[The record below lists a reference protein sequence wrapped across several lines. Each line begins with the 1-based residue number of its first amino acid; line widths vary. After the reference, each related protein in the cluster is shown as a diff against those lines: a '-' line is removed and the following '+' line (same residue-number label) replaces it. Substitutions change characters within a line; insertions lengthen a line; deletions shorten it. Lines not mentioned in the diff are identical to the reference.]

1 MESRSTKPT
10 SAKTR
15 SIPRGLTD
23 VRRILGTSEVAVLRP
38 QESLPERGII
48 LGEAASVSD
57 VTAWARRLD
66 DHTLPA
72 GAAEFFARILETRLG
87 RNAEQAASPSSGM
100 VRGNALFVCGS
111 ASAQSRALRH
121 ESERRGIPVLFVP
134 QGRRAPGGPPADL
147 LPAWT
152 EAAAAAL
159 AAHRQVLLCID
170 SDSPRT
176 RRDRA
181 LLSMTCS
188 TPSSSYSAASSV
200 DHLYVEGG
208 YTASALIRR
217 LGWTRMKVERELAP
231 GVVSLEVQGERR
243 RLLTVKPGSYRWP
256 DAVWKQ

>member
-1 MESRSTKPT
+1 M
-10 SAKTR
+10 
-15 SIPRGLTD
+15 
-23 VRRILGTSEVAVLRP
+23 
-38 QESLPERGII
+38 
-48 LGEAASVSD
+48 
-57 VTAWARRLD
+57 TAWARRLD

-170 SDSPRT
+170 SDSPRDPEGPGT
-176 RRDRA
+176 LVNDLLDAVELLLGRA
-181 LLSMTCS
+181 
-188 TPSSSYSAASSV
+188 SV

-256 DAVWKQ
+256 DVVWKR